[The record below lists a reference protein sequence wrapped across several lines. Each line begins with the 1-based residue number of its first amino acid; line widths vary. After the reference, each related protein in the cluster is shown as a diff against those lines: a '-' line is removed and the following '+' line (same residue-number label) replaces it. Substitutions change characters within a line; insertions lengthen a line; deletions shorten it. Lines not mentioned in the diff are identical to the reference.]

1 MSEDMNRLFRNMV
14 IVGAIILFINSCNS
28 SSEPIPFSPEQIYP
42 AGLIQIGRVKADSI
56 QNTIRSNDFVSYI
69 DEYGLFSFSGTLGRG
84 NSNITD
90 KNVAI
95 RLAKEALL
103 KYSKYSNV
111 SDTSKLELKETANNN
126 SSPLH
131 FTDWIITF
139 KNQKYNGI
147 EVLNTGI
154 IVIVHNQVSQIIGHH
169 FKNISIPVNGIVP
182 KDKLVEILSG
192 KKLETMCWTKI
203 EVTITPEMIL
213 KNKIAQNI
221 IWQEVKNSIEFRVA
235 WNVPITTSKDENVS
249 WNVWV
254 DILSGEIL
262 LYSPTFIC

>member
-1 MSEDMNRLFRNMV
+1 MV
-14 IVGAIILFINSCNS
+14 LGIAIILFINSCSS
-28 SSEPIPFSPEQIYP
+28 SSEPIPSPFKLEYP
-42 AGLIQIGRVKADSI
+42 TVLLPIGRVKADSI
-56 QNTIRSNDFVSYI
+56 QNSIRSNDFFSYI
-69 DEYGLFSFSGTLGRG
+69 DEYGLFSFSGTSGRG

-95 RLAKEALL
+95 RFAKEALL

-111 SDTSKLELKETANNN
+111 SDTSKLDLKEATNYNP
-126 SSPLH
+126 SPLH
-131 FTDWIITF
+131 FTDWIISF
-139 KNQKYNGI
+139 ENQKYNGI

-154 IVIVHNQVSQIIGHH
+154 MVIVHNQVSQIIGHH
-169 FKNISIPVNGIVP
+169 FKDILIPVYSIIP
-182 KDKLVEILSG
+182 KDKLAEKLVG

-203 EVTITPEMIL
+203 EITITPEMIL

-221 IWQEVKNSIEFRVA
+221 IWREVNNSIELRVA
-235 WNVPITTSKDENVS
+235 WNVPITTSNDDNVS

-262 LYSPTFIC
+262 FYSPTFIC

>member
-1 MSEDMNRLFRNMV
+1 MKRIYKNMV
-14 IVGAIILFINSCNS
+14 LGIAILLFINSCNS
-28 SSEPIPFSPEQIYP
+28 ISEPIPLPYKLVYP
-42 AGLIQIGRVKADSI
+42 TVLLPIGRVKADSI
-56 QNTIRSNDFVSYI
+56 QNSIQSNDFFSYL
-69 DEYGLFSFSGTLGRG
+69 DEYGLFSFPGLLSRG

-111 SDTSKLELKETANNN
+111 SDTSKLELEEAMNYDPT
-126 SSPLH
+126 PLH
-131 FTDWIITF
+131 LTDWIISF
-139 KNQKYNGI
+139 KNQKYNEI
-147 EVLNTGI
+147 EVLNTSI

-169 FKNISIPVNGIVP
+169 FKHITIPINGIIP
-182 KDKLVEILSG
+182 KDKLAEKLVG

-221 IWQEVKNSIEFRVA
+221 IWHEVNNSIELRVA
-235 WNVPITTSKDENVS
+235 WNVPITTSNDDHVS

-262 LYSPTFIC
+262 LYSYAYIC

>member
-1 MSEDMNRLFRNMV
+1 MV
-14 IVGAIILFINSCNS
+14 IGLAIVLSINSCNS
-28 SSEPIPFSPEQIYP
+28 NTEPVVSPLEYP
-42 AGLIQIGRVKADSI
+42 TVLLSIGRTKADSI
-56 QNTIRSNDFVSYI
+56 QNSIRSNDFFSYI

-103 KYSKYSNV
+103 KYSRYSNV
-111 SDTSKLELKETANNN
+111 SDTSKLEIDEASNYS

-131 FTDWIITF
+131 FTDWVVIF
-139 KNQKYNGI
+139 KNQKYDGI
-147 EVLNTGI
+147 EVLNTRI
-154 IVIVHNQVSQIIGHH
+154 IVIVQNQVSQIMGHH
-169 FKNISIPVNGIVP
+169 YKSISIPKDGTLPKEKLEKIIV
-182 KDKLVEILSG
+182 G
-192 KKLETMCWTKI
+192 QKLETMCWSKI

-213 KNKIAQNI
+213 KNKIVQNI
-221 IWQEVKNSIEFRVA
+221 IWRELNGIIELRVT
-235 WNVPITTSKDENVS
+235 WNIPISTTNDDNVS

-262 LYSPTFIC
+262 TYSPTFIC

>member
-1 MSEDMNRLFRNMV
+1 MLKTIV
-14 IVGAIILFINSCNS
+14 IGGAVLLSINSCNS
-28 SSEPIPFSPEQIYP
+28 NTEPIPSPNELEYP
-42 AGLIQIGRVKADSI
+42 TVLLPIGRVKADSI
-56 QNTIRSNDFVSYI
+56 QNSIRSNFFFSYI

-111 SDTSKLELKETANNN
+111 SDTSKLELKEATNYNP
-126 SSPLH
+126 SPLH
-131 FTDWIITF
+131 FTDWIISF

-154 IVIVHNQVSQIIGHH
+154 VVIVQDQVSQIIGHH
-169 FKNISIPVNGIVP
+169 FNEISMPVNGIIP
-182 KDKLVEILSG
+182 KEKLVEILVG

-203 EVTITPEMIL
+203 EETITPEMIL
-213 KNKIAQNI
+213 RNKIVQNI
-221 IWQEVKNSIEFRVA
+221 IWREVNNTIELRVT
-235 WNVPITTSKDENVS
+235 WNVPITTSNDDNIS
-249 WNVWV
+249 WNIWV

>member
-1 MSEDMNRLFRNMV
+1 MV
-14 IVGAIILFINSCNS
+14 IGLAIILIINSCNS
-28 SSEPIPFSPEQIYP
+28 STEPIPSPLEYPTNLFS
-42 AGLIQIGRVKADSI
+42 IGRVKADSI
-56 QNTIRSNDFVSYI
+56 QNSIRSNDFFSYI

-111 SDTSKLELKETANNN
+111 SDTSKLELKEATNYDP
-126 SSPLH
+126 SPLH
-131 FTDWIITF
+131 FTDWLVSF

-169 FKNISIPVNGIVP
+169 FKEISIPINGTIP
-182 KDKLVEILSG
+182 KDKLEEILVG

-221 IWQEVKNSIEFRVA
+221 IWRELNGIIELRVT
-235 WNVPITTSKDENVS
+235 WNIPISTSNDDNVS

-262 LYSPTFIC
+262 FYSPTFIC